1 MSVFNATLDGF
12 PGWGEE
18 EAEDLFA
25 ASETP
30 EEKETEVKET
40 EDSFEKIENESKEE
54 KEEEKKEENL
64 FKEAEEEEEEEEMLS
79 SHLSTLELLK
89 DKGLIDFELEE
100 GKEITE
106 EEADEILTEKFEESI
121 DNRVKELMDEL
132 PQVAKDL
139 LQFTLKGG
147 NPYEFINT
155 LAEAQIDLSE
165 DVDLT
170 DEDTQLDVMRELL
183 RLEGKD
189 EEEVETELEF
199 LKDSNK
205 LALMAEK
212 KYAKYKAEEEAN
224 RIAMVKKQALAKE
237 AEKTAIKEAKVKIAT
252 MLSESSDIAGLSLNQ
267 KDVREIPSYMNDRTV
282 KLNNGNVIT
291 QMQKELFYDVP
302 KNEKALVQ
310 LASLLRNRN
319 ADGTFNF
326 ESLVAKAESKVASRV
341 KDSLRRNKSS
351 IPSNS
356 RGAGSSKKA
365 LHEYFN

>member
-1 MSVFNATLDGF
+1 
-12 PGWGEE
+12 
-18 EAEDLFA
+18 
-25 ASETP
+25 
-30 EEKETEVKET
+30 
-40 EDSFEKIENESKEE
+40 
-54 KEEEKKEENL
+54 
-64 FKEAEEEEEEEEMLS
+64 
-79 SHLSTLELLK
+79 LLK
-89 DKGLIDFELEE
+89 DKGLINFELEE
-100 GKEITE
+100 GTEMTE
-106 EEADEILTEKFEESI
+106 EEADELLIEKFEESI
-121 DNRVKELMDEL
+121 DNRVKELMEEL

-139 LQFTLKGG
+139 LQFSLKGG

-165 DVDLT
+165 DIDLT

-205 LALMAEK
+205 LATMAEK

-224 RIAMVKKQALAKE
+224 RARIVKQQALAKE

-252 MLSESSDIAGLSLNQ
+252 MLSTSSDIAGLSLTT
-267 KDVREIPSYMNDRTV
+267 KDVKEIPSYMNDRTV

-291 QMQKELFYDVP
+291 QMQKELFYDIP

-326 ESLVAKAESKVASRV
+326 ESLVAKAESKVASKI
-341 KDSLRRNKSS
+341 KDNLRRSKSS

-356 RGAGSSKKA
+356 RGAGSPKKA
-365 LHEYFN
+365 LSDYFN